1 VLGTRVKQTPRE
13 LVLNSEESAEVFCTH
28 NDNNLLY
35 MNWYRQLSR
44 RAIELIVGIA
54 SDGEP
59 NFEPGF
65 DKGRYDIA
73 YTRRDDFKDVKG
85 QSLQKVSQWP
95 SQSVVTLGSTVELQC
110 SQSSS
115 GQNMYWY
122 RQQRSTGLQ
131 LIMLSVYMSEP
142 ERGEKISDRF
152 SSTRPKMEI
161 ISLTISQAEE
171 SDTDVSALF
180 SEGKMGRIMLLLLCG
195 YLFSIRF
202 GWSAE
207 VHQTPLQL
215 ISNPGAVLSVSC
227 SHNDNNLEYMYWY
240 RQQLG
245 KGLEQIAYFFT
256 NSDAEFEED
265 FKKNKERFE
274 IRKPSALSG
283 SFVLKTLAEE
293 DSAVYFCAARSSG
306 AITVQQFPGSL
317 FGSLSDDAQITC
329 QHDDS
334 SYQYMYWY
342 QQVKGQQALE
352 LVGFLTYT
360 DVTQDE
366 KYKGKFNLT
375 GDGRKRGSLLI
386 TRLSADDRGTYF
398 CAANVKGQTRQKV
411 SQWPS
416 QSVVTLG
423 STVELQ
429 CSQSSSDQNMYW
441 YRQQR
446 STGLQLIMLSVYMS
460 EPERGEKISDRFS
473 STRPKMEIIS
483 LTISQAEESDT
494 GKMGRIMLLLLCGYL
509 FSIRSGWSAE
519 VHQTPL
525 QLISNPGAVL
535 SVSCSHD
542 DSTLNTM
549 YWYRQQLGKG
559 LELIAYIY
567 TNSEAEFE
575 EDFKKNK
582 ERFEIRKPSAL
593 SGSFVLKTLAEEDS
607 AVYFCA
613 ARAESQSAVE
623 VTQSPSVLTL
633 KQGETAAISC
643 SQTSS
648 NTYMYWYQQK
658 SNGPLQFIFST
669 ANSDEVTEKGDGVP
683 DRFKV
688 SRKSLMKT
696 ELIISRVQ
704 PEDSAVF
711 YCAASPQQ

>member
-1 VLGTRVKQTPRE
+1 
-13 LVLNSEESAEVFCTH
+13 
-28 NDNNLLY
+28 
-35 MNWYRQLSR
+35 
-44 RAIELIVGIA
+44 
-54 SDGEP
+54 
-59 NFEPGF
+59 
-65 DKGRYDIA
+65 
-73 YTRRDDFKDVKG
+73 
-85 QSLQKVSQWP
+85 
-95 SQSVVTLGSTVELQC
+95 
-110 SQSSS
+110 
-115 GQNMYWY
+115 MYWY

-171 SDTDVSALF
+171 SDTVPYSLTA
-180 SEGKMGRIMLLLLCG
+180 EEMGWIKLLLLCVH
-195 YLFSIRF
+195 LFSIRF

-215 ISNPGAVLSVSC
+215 ISNPGAELSVSC
-227 SHNDNNLEYMYWY
+227 SHDNNLNYMYWY

-245 KGLEQIAYFFT
+245 KGLELIAYIYT

-293 DSAVYFCAARSSG
+293 DSAVYFCAARSSI
-306 AITVQQFPGSL
+306 AITVQQFPSSL
-317 FGSLSDDAQITC
+317 FGSLNDDAQITC

-334 SYQYMYWY
+334 SKNTMLWY

-360 DVTQDE
+360 TVTQDE

-375 GDGRKRGSLLI
+375 GDGS
-386 TRLSADDRGTYF
+386 
-398 CAANVKGQTRQKV
+398 VKGQSLQKV

-429 CSQSSSDQNMYW
+429 CSQSSSDSYMYW

-494 GKMGRIMLLLLCGYL
+494 G
-509 FSIRSGWSAE
+509 
-519 VHQTPL
+519 
-525 QLISNPGAVL
+525 
-535 SVSCSHD
+535 
-542 DSTLNTM
+542 
-549 YWYRQQLGKG
+549 
-559 LELIAYIY
+559 
-567 TNSEAEFE
+567 
-575 EDFKKNK
+575 
-582 ERFEIRKPSAL
+582 
-593 SGSFVLKTLAEEDS
+593 
-607 AVYFCA
+607 VYFCA
-613 ARAESQSAVE
+613 ASLTA
-623 VTQSPSVLTL
+623 TNSVPAPVVKLH
-633 KQGETAAISC
+633 A
-643 SQTSS
+643 
-648 NTYMYWYQQK
+648 
-658 SNGPLQFIFST
+658 
-669 ANSDEVTEKGDGVP
+669 
-683 DRFKV
+683 
-688 SRKSLMKT
+688 
-696 ELIISRVQ
+696 
-704 PEDSAVF
+704 
-711 YCAASPQQ
+711 